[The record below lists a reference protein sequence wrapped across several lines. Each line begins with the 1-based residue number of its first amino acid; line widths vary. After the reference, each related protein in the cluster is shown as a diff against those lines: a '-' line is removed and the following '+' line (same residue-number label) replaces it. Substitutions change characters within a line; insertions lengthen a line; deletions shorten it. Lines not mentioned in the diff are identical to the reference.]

1 MIAIR
6 PNYTKILRLGT
17 YLFFILSLSLQANL
31 GYAATGC
38 SMSDS
43 GAVVCHS
50 GSSSATDV
58 HLQNPCCCPEITQ
71 CLGMEVVATGDVA
84 QATASKWDAGV
95 PGDAH
100 SRCIKARRQPGVFR
114 YLHAEPEIVKPPLH
128 ILNRTLLI

>member
-6 PNYTKILRLGT
+6 PDYTKTLRLGT

-31 GYAATGC
+31 GYAASGC

-43 GAVVCHS
+43 AVVCHS

-58 HLQNPCCCPEITQ
+58 RLQNPCCCPEISQ

-84 QATASKWDAGV
+84 EATASKGDPDV
-95 PGDAH
+95 PYAH
-100 SRCIKARRQPGVFR
+100 SQCIEVRWQPDAYR
-114 YLHAEPEIVKPPLH
+114 YLHSEPDIVKPPLH